1 MHLLVTVGTTLFEE
15 LIIKL
20 DDKKIYKLL
29 KDFGFTNLFF

>member
-20 DDKKIYKLL
+20 DDKYIYKVL
-29 KDFGFTNLFF
+29 KDFGFTHLFF